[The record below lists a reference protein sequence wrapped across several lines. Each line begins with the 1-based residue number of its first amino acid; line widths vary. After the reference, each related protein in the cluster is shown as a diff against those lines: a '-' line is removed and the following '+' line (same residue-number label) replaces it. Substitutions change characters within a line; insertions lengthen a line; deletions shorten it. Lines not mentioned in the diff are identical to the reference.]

1 MKAIK
6 NLLSIFVII
15 VSFTFV
21 SCENEPVESSVLNQ
35 NANETNDEN
44 NGLPILTTKPITGVS
59 LTSATSGGNITSD
72 GEYDVYSRGVVWA
85 TTQNPTKANSKTI
98 NGIGIG
104 NFVSSMTNLKPN
116 TTYYLRAYSTNENGT
131 AYGNQLT
138 FTTTSIFGT
147 YDLTHIMGPTTSS
160 VDINNDGISSI
171 NFVDELPQT
180 NFDDDKIV
188 INNDGTFSYVG
199 TDTNQV
205 GNVLYFNDYTLT
217 GNWTIANNILTL
229 TVTNNGPSY
238 VMSEFVISGN
248 TLSERWQNSA
258 AYTYVSGTLTTIY
271 MDYID
276 YIYTKE

>member
-138 FTTTSIFGT
+138 FTTTSLFGT
-147 YDLTHIMGPTTSS
+147 YDLTHIMGPATAS
-160 VDINNDGISSI
+160 VDLNNDGITS
-171 NFVDELPQT
+171 T
-180 NFDDDKIV
+180 NFLDEQPPAYFNDDKIKFK
-188 INNDGTFSYVG
+188 IN
-199 TDTNQV
+199 
-205 GNVLYFNDYTLT
+205 
-217 GNWTIANNILTL
+217 I
-229 TVTNNGPSY
+229 
-238 VMSEFVISGN
+238 
-248 TLSERWQNSA
+248 
-258 AYTYVSGTLTTIY
+258 
-271 MDYID
+271 
-276 YIYTKE
+276 

>member
-1 MKAIK
+1 MKTIK
-6 NLLSIFVII
+6 RLLFIFAI
-15 VSFTFV
+15 VSVFTLV
-21 SCENEPVESSVLNQ
+21 SCENEPVDISVLNQ
-35 NANETNDEN
+35 NANETNGEN
-44 NGLPILTTKPITGVS
+44 NGLPILTTKPITSIS
-59 LTSATSGGNITSD
+59 LTSATSGGTITSD
-72 GEYDVYSRGVVWA
+72 GEFDIYSRGVVWA
-85 TTQNPTKANSKTI
+85 TTQNPTKANFKTI

-104 NFVSSMTNLKPN
+104 NFVTTMTNLKPN
-116 TTYYLRAYSTNENGT
+116 TTYYVRAYATNENGT

-138 FTTTSIFGT
+138 FTTTSLFGT
-147 YDLTHIMGPTTSS
+147 YDLTHILGPANAS

-188 INNDGTFSYVG
+188 LNNDATFSYVG

-217 GNWTIANNILTL
+217 GNWTIANNIVTL

-238 VMSEFVISGN
+238 VMSEFIISGN
-248 TLSERWQNSA
+248 TLSERWQSGA
-258 AYTYVSGTLTTIY
+258 AYTYVSGVLTTVY
-271 MDYID
+271 LDYVD

>member
-21 SCENEPVESSVLNQ
+21 SCENEPVDISVLNQ
-35 NANETNDEN
+35 NANETNGEN
-44 NGLPILTTKPITGVS
+44 NGLPILTTKPITGIS
-59 LTSATSGGNITSD
+59 LTIATSGGNITSD
-72 GEYDVYSRGVVWA
+72 GDYDIYSRGVVWN
-85 TTQNPTKANSKTI
+85 TSPNPTKANSKTI

-116 TTYYLRAYSTNENGT
+116 TTYYVRAYATNENGT

-147 YDLTHIMGPTTSS
+147 YDFTHILGPPNSS
-160 VDINNDGISSI
+160 VDSNNDGVSS
-171 NFVDELPQT
+171 T
-180 NFDDDKIV
+180 NFLDEQPATHFSDDKIV

-205 GNVLYFNDYTLT
+205 GNILYFNDYTLT
-217 GNWTIANNILTL
+217 GNWSITNNILTL
-229 TVTNNGPSY
+229 TATSNGPSY
-238 VMSEFVISGN
+238 VLWELVISGN
-248 TLSERWQNSA
+248 TLSERWPNGN
-258 AYTYVSGTLTTIY
+258 AYTYVSGSLTTVPFA
-271 MDYID
+271 YID